1 MKMLAFV
8 ISLGVLYWAMT
19 SYANVRLAA
28 AGPCSD
34 PANISSIGQV
44 AEAPAGAELQLA
56 QLEPAAAGAPI
67 CVR

>member
-19 SYANVRLAA
+19 SYAHVRLAA
-28 AGPCSD
+28 GDPCAGP
-34 PANISSIGQV
+34 ANVSSIGQAAAASAGPDLQV
-44 AEAPAGAELQLA
+44 AQIDPS
-56 QLEPAAAGAPI
+56 AAGAPI

>member
-28 AGPCSD
+28 APCTG
-34 PANISSIGQV
+34 PANVSSIGHV
-44 AEAPAGAELQLA
+44 AEAPAEAEFQVA
-56 QLEPAAAGAPI
+56 QIEPAAGAPI
-67 CVR
+67 CAR

>member
-28 AGPCSD
+28 GDPCAGP
-34 PANISSIGQV
+34 ANVSSIGHV
-44 AEAPAGAELQLA
+44 AEASADAEFQVA
-56 QLEPAAAGAPI
+56 QIEPGAAGAPI
-67 CVR
+67 CAR